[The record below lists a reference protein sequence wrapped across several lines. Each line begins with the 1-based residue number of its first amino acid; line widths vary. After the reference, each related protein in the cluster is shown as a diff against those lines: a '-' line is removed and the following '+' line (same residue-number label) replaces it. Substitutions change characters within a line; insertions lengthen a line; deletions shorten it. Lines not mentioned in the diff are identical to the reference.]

1 MTIIDLIGAAIG
13 CGARDDGCK
22 DGPRALLQAGAQQR
36 LQTPDTHGGLVHGIE
51 LYTGLTPQTGKPNV
65 LILMDNAAAWDA

>member
-22 DGPRALLQAGAQQR
+22 DGPRALLQAGALRR
-36 LQTPDTHGGLVHGIE
+36 LQTPDTHGGLV
-51 LYTGLTPQTGKPNV
+51 
-65 LILMDNAAAWDA
+65 

>member
-22 DGPRALLQAGAQQR
+22 DGPRALLQAGALRR

-51 LYTGLTPQTGKPNV
+51 LATPAG
-65 LILMDNAAAWDA
+65 